1 MPRYRGGVT
10 QRGLPDKLSA
20 FLRRRPVIVAV
31 ALVVLVGAGL
41 WIGLAGFGGRPE
53 GPAPVTPPV
62 AAPPPAGGLPSVVDL
77 NAWKLT
83 IPAEKDNGNAASV
96 QPAAATPPWL
106 TVNPDGALDFWA
118 PTSGATTENS
128 DHPRTELVS
137 LTNFK
142 AGQGL
147 HTLKASTTVV
157 QQPKD
162 GQGIILGQI
171 HGADDI
177 SSVPYVMLRYQ
188 DNGVKVIVKQV
199 QDGDDHINYQ
209 LLNNVPLNSRFDFT
223 IIDLGNGN
231 LGFTGTAGGQTQN
244 VTAPIPAEF
253 KGATVR
259 FQAGDYQQAD
269 EPAGG
274 QDGGRVVFHALTE
287 STTAP

>member
-1 MPRYRGGVT
+1 MV
-10 QRGLPDKLSA
+10 
-20 FLRRRPVIVAV
+20 VAAV
-31 ALVVLVGAGL
+31 LVVLVGLGL
-41 WIGLAGFGGRPE
+41 WIGLAGSGGGGRS
-53 GPAPVTPPV
+53 PAPVTPPV
-62 AAPPPAGGLPSVVDL
+62 AAPPPAGGAPTSIDL
-77 NAWKLT
+77 SGWKLT
-83 IPAEKDNGNAASV
+83 IPAENDDGNAAIV
-96 QPAAATPPWL
+96 QPAAATPPWM
-106 TVNPDGALDFWA
+106 TVNPDGTLEFWA
-118 PTSGATTENS
+118 PSSGATTKHS
-128 DHPRTELVS
+128 DHPRTELNS

-142 AGQGL
+142 AGQGV

-188 DNGVKVIVKQV
+188 DNGVKVVVKQV

-231 LGFTGTAGGQTQN
+231 LGFTGTMGGQTQN
-244 VTAPIPAEF
+244 MTVPIPSEF
-253 KGATVR
+253 KGQTVR

-269 EPAGG
+269 DPAGG
-274 QDGGRVVFHALTE
+274 QDGGRVVFHALSE